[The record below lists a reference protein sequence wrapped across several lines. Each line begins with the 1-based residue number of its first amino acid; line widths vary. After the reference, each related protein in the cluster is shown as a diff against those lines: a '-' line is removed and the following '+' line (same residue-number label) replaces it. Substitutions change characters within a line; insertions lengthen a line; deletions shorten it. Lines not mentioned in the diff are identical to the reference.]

1 MRLGGLRH
9 PLRPGLG
16 AGVAT
21 ITQHMPTFT
30 LKPLGPFALEELA
43 MFGFGQR
50 SEQKWDGLMRLA
62 FCLDDFTGQVGVE
75 VRQDDGGVHGRFEGS
90 SPVELVRGQ
99 VARVLSLDHD
109 ATTYVAVG
117 DRDPV
122 IGRLQAAA
130 PGLRPPLFYSPY
142 EAAAWVVLSS
152 RRPPLQMANVRQRL
166 SEAHGASFA
175 LAGKPL
181 AALPSPEQML
191 AVAAFPEIPP
201 VKMERLHSVARAALE
216 GRLNVARL
224 RSLDPDTAMAELRE
238 IKGIGPF
245 YAALILLRASGV
257 TDVLPPN
264 EPRVRQLARRL
275 YGLDSIPTV
284 DEFAKIAEPWT
295 PWRTWVVVLV
305 RAAAS
310 RVLMARSST

>member
-1 MRLGGLRH
+1 
-9 PLRPGLG
+9 
-16 AGVAT
+16 
-21 ITQHMPTFT
+21 MPTFT
-30 LKPLGPFALEELA
+30 IKPLGPFSLEELA
-43 MFGFGQR
+43 KFGFGQR
-50 SEQKWDGLMRLA
+50 SDQKWDGVMRLA
-62 FCLDDFTGQVGVE
+62 FCLDDFTGHVGVE
-75 VRQDDGGVHGRFEGS
+75 VRQDHDRVDCRFEGS
-90 SPVELVRGQ
+90 SRVELVRGQ

-142 EAAAWVVLSS
+142 EAAAWAVLSS
-152 RRPPLQMANVRQRL
+152 HRPPLQMAKVRQRL
-166 SEAHGASFA
+166 GAAHGASFA
-175 LAGKPL
+175 LAGEPL

-191 AVAAFPEIPP
+191 AVAAFPEIPA
-201 VKMERLHSVARAALE
+201 VKMERLHGVARAALE
-216 GRLNVARL
+216 GRLDVARL
-224 RSLDPDTAMAELRE
+224 RSLNPDAAMAELRE

-264 EPRVRQLARRL
+264 EPRVRELARRL
-275 YGLDSIPTV
+275 YGLPSIPTV
-284 DEFAKIAEPWT
+284 DEFAKISEPWT
-295 PWRTWVVVLV
+295 PWRTWAVVLM

-310 RVLMARSST
+310 RVLVA